1 MARQNKVAANLQQ
14 DYTEAEKAQAR
25 QNIGL
30 ATVAHTG
37 DFNDLINRPPVV
49 TGQAQADWLQTNETA
64 ADYIKNKPVIPTPTP
79 VNDGTL
85 TISTNGNT
93 VATFTAN
100 SSSDVTA
107 DITVPSQVQSNWTQS
122 NTSAVDYI
130 RNKRAFKTYVTS
142 YDYPDC
148 MHTRNPGANT
158 YVISYFP
165 YEDRKKLLFV
175 DEHVYTLKITTSG
188 IQPNDP
194 TIETITARLF
204 VLDTDGNRKYLCPS
218 YTFKAGNSVQ
228 FDLNWEASGVF
239 SVSEALLDEC
249 APHIEF
255 DCALKSNTDV
265 TIYCNGL
272 EWHLNENVA
281 V

>member
-1 MARQNKVAANLQQ
+1 MAKQTKIATNLAQ
-14 DYTEAEKAQAR
+14 DYTPAEQAQAR

-37 DFNDLINRPPVV
+37 DFNDLINKPENI
-49 TGQAQADWLQTNETA
+49 TGQ
-64 ADYIKNKPVIPTPTP
+64 I
-79 VNDGTL
+79 
-85 TISTNGNT
+85 
-93 VATFTAN
+93 
-100 SSSDVTA
+100 
-107 DITVPSQVQSNWTQS
+107 QSNWTQTNS
-122 NTSAVDYI
+122 TAVDFI
-130 RNKRAFKTYVTS
+130 RNKPVIRAYKTYVTS

-148 MHTRNPGANT
+148 MHVRNPGANT
-158 YVISYFP
+158 NVLSYFP

-175 DEHVYTLKITTSG
+175 DGRVYTLKITTSG
-188 IQPNDP
+188 IQPQD
-194 TIETITARLF
+194 TSIETITARLF

-218 YTFKAGNSVQ
+218 YTFKAGNSVM

-255 DCALKSNTDV
+255 DCILKSNTDV

-272 EWHLNENVA
+272 EWFLNEQVSN
-281 V
+281 